1 MADEVIESDGNGL
14 LPASADQLRQ
24 PTLAARI
31 DGLRGMAWAYAV
43 LLHTGYSA
51 SGASKRFSATPAGD
65 VELSNSKLMYQYL
78 RGDRAPTRGPR
89 GRYGFDLVAAVDSH
103 HTGRN
108 ATPWLDHPIWK
119 IFGENISSRELEP
132 FLDEEKLGPI
142 IGQYWLDDEIPT
154 NGVEGS
160 ELENALKLFG
170 FEGYLYVCAM
180 LRAANF
186 AGIRA
191 KSGKPLH
198 FVLLEHLTPHAA
210 RAEPVFGFVQAP
222 FLQMI
227 RDFHFPAKK

>member
-1 MADEVIESDGNGL
+1 MADEISESNGNSL
-14 LPASADQLRQ
+14 LPPGADQLKQ
-24 PTLAARI
+24 PTLAGRI

-51 SGASKRFSATPAGD
+51 SGASKRFSATPAGN

-108 ATPWLDHPIWK
+108 ATRWLDHPIWT
-119 IFGENISSRELEP
+119 IFDANISSRELAP
-132 FLDEEKLGPI
+132 FLDEETLDPI
-142 IGQYWLDDEIPT
+142 VGQYWLDDKIPT
-154 NGVEGS
+154 DGS
-160 ELENALKLFG
+160 EASQLENALKF
-170 FEGYLYVCAM
+170 FDFDGYLYLCAL

-191 KSGKPLH
+191 KSGKALH
-198 FVLLEHLTPHAA
+198 FSLLEYLTPYAA